1 MAQGFADKPTV
12 GFVGLGIMGRPMAR
26 NVLAAGFKLVVYDL
40 MAEPV
45 NELVEAGAVAANS
58 PAEVAAS
65 SDVVL
70 LCLPD
75 SPDVEAAMMG
85 RQGLLAGARPGQI
98 VVDMSTISPVTARAL
113 AEKAAAQGVT
123 MLDAPVSGGQVG
135 AVNGTLSIMV
145 GGNAGALEQV
155 RPVLEAMGKTIL
167 HLGESGA
174 GQVAKACNQLVIAV
188 TIEAVAE
195 AMVLASKAGV
205 DPAKVRAALLGGY
218 AYSRVLEGHGERFLQ
233 RNFTP
238 GFRTRLQYK
247 DLNIVMDAARA
258 YGAPVLAGA
267 LVHQLYAAMMARGD
281 GEIDHAALVTLI
293 EEMAGTELAGQSLGE
308 PSTP

>member
-1 MAQGFADKPTV
+1 MADDSPEKVQV

-26 NVLAAGFKLVVYDL
+26 NVLAAGFEVVVYDL
-40 MAEPV
+40 IADAV
-45 NELVEAGAVAANS
+45 NDLVAAGAVAANS
-58 PAEVAAS
+58 PAEVATA

-75 SPDVEAAMMG
+75 SPDVEAAMTG
-85 RQGLLAGARPGQI
+85 RQGLLAGARSGQI
-98 VVDMSTISPVTARAL
+98 FVDMSTISPVTARTL
-113 AEKAAAQGVT
+113 AAKAAAQGVIL
-123 MLDAPVSGGQVG
+123 LDAPVSGGQVG
-135 AVNGTLSIMV
+135 AANGTLSIMV
-145 GGNAGALEQV
+145 GGDADALERV
-155 RPVLEAMGKTIL
+155 RPVLAAMGKTIL

-218 AYSRVLEGHGERFLQ
+218 ANSRVLEGHGERFLE
-233 RNFTP
+233 RNFTA

-247 DLNIVMDAARA
+247 DLNIALDAGRV
-258 YGAPVLAGA
+258 YGAPMPATA
-267 LVHQLYAAMMARGD
+267 LVHQLYGAMMARGEGD
-281 GEIDHAALVTLI
+281 LDHSALITLI
-293 EEMAGTELAGQSLGE
+293 EELAGQSIA
-308 PSTP
+308 

>member
-1 MAQGFADKPTV
+1 MADVNPETKV
-12 GFVGLGIMGRPMAR
+12 GFIGLGIMGRPMAR
-26 NVLAAGFKLVVYDL
+26 NVLAAGYSLVVYDL
-40 MAEPV
+40 VADAI
-45 NELVEAGAVAANS
+45 NDLVGAGAIAANS

-65 SDVVL
+65 TDVVL

-75 SPDVEAAMMG
+75 SPDVEAAMRG
-85 RQGLLAGARPGQI
+85 QQGLLAGARAGQV

-113 AEKAAAQGVT
+113 AQEAAEQGV
-123 MLDAPVSGGQVG
+123 MLLDAPVSGGQVG
-135 AVNGTLSIMV
+135 AENGTLSIMV
-145 GGNAGALEQV
+145 GGDAEALEGV
-155 RPVLEAMGKTIL
+155 RPILAAMGKTIL

-205 DPAKVRAALLGGY
+205 DPAKVREVLLGGY
-218 AYSRVLEGHGERFLQ
+218 AYSRVLEGHGERFLA

-247 DLNIVMDAARA
+247 DLNIALDAGRA
-258 YGAPVLAGA
+258 YGAPMPTAA
-267 LVHQLYAAMMARGD
+267 LVHQLYAAMMARGEGD
-281 GEIDHAALVTLI
+281 IDHSALIRLI
-293 EEMAGTELAGQSLGE
+293 EEMAGQSIA
-308 PSTP
+308 

>member
-1 MAQGFADKPTV
+1 MAGDSPEKTRV

-26 NVLAAGFKLVVYDL
+26 NVLAAGFAVVVYDL
-40 MAEPV
+40 IADAV
-45 NELVEAGAVAANS
+45 NDLVSVGAIAANS
-58 PAEVAAS
+58 PAEVATA

-75 SPDVEAAMMG
+75 SPDVEAAMTG
-85 RQGLLAGARPGQI
+85 GQGLLAGARSGQI
-98 VVDMSTISPVTARAL
+98 FVDMSTISPVTARTL
-113 AEKAAAQGVT
+113 AAKAAAQGVIL
-123 MLDAPVSGGQVG
+123 LDAPVSGGQVG
-135 AVNGTLSIMV
+135 AANGTLSIMV
-145 GGNAGALEQV
+145 GGDENALERV
-155 RPVLEAMGKTIL
+155 RPILASMGKTIL

-218 AYSRVLEGHGERFLQ
+218 ANSRVLDGHGERFLE

-247 DLNIVMDAARA
+247 DLNIALDAGRA
-258 YGAPVLAGA
+258 YGAPMPAAA
-267 LVHQLYAAMMARGD
+267 LVHQLYGSMMARGEGD
-281 GEIDHAALVTLI
+281 LDHSALITLL
-293 EEMAGTELAGQSLGE
+293 EELAGQSIA
-308 PSTP
+308 

>member
-1 MAQGFADKPTV
+1 MSWS
-12 GFVGLGIMGRPMAR
+12 
-26 NVLAAGFKLVVYDL
+26 AAG
-40 MAEPV
+40 AT
-45 NELVEAGAVAANS
+45 AANS
-58 PAEVAAS
+58 PAEVATA

-75 SPDVEAAMMG
+75 SPDVEAAMTG

-113 AEKAAAQGVT
+113 AEKAGEQGVIL
-123 MLDAPVSGGQVG
+123 LDAPVSGGQVG
-135 AVNGTLSIMV
+135 AANGTLSIMV
-145 GGNAGALEQV
+145 GGDAEALEQV
-155 RPVLEAMGKTIL
+155 RPILSAMGKTIL
-167 HLGESGA
+167 HLGDSGA

-205 DPAKVRAALLGGY
+205 DPAKVRAALMGGY
-218 AYSRVLEGHGERFLQ
+218 AYSRVLEGHGERFLA

-247 DLNIVMDAARA
+247 DLNIALDAGRA
-258 YGAPVLAGA
+258 YGAPLPAAA

-281 GEIDHAALVTLI
+281 GDFDHSALVTLI
-293 EEMAGTELAGQSLGE
+293 EELAGQAVA
-308 PSTP
+308 